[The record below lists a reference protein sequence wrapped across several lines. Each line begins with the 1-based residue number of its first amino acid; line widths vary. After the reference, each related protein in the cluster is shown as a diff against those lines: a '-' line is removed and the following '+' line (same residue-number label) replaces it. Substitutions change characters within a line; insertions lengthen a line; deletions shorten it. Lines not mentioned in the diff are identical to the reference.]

1 MRPIGAKREVTEQA
15 IHVAGVELI
24 ATYGYEAMTLR
35 MLAEKVGMKAGS
47 LYNYFSTKQEFL
59 SIVLKAVMRDLLM
72 EFTERVDLQPTTLGR
87 FEAMVVVHIDFHT
100 RRRQE
105 VFIGNMELRSL
116 DEENYR
122 TVSRLRSEYER
133 RVRQIIEEGMQE
145 GLFDV
150 EDCNL
155 TTKAMISMLTGICSW
170 YDPEGRMSI
179 EELER
184 QHIELALRMLNHRRP
199 QQ

>member
-1 MRPIGAKREVTEQA
+1 MRPVGAKRETTEQA
-15 IHVAGVELI
+15 IHTAGVELI

-59 SIVLKAVMRDLLM
+59 AIVLKAVMRDLLM
-72 EFTERVDLQPTTLGR
+72 EFTERVDFQPTPLAR
-87 FEAMVVVHIDFHT
+87 FKALVIVHIDFHT

-122 TVSRLRSEYER
+122 MVSRLRAEYER
-133 RVRQIIEEGMQE
+133 RVRQLIEEGVAE
-145 GLFDV
+145 GLFTV
-150 EDCNL
+150 TDCNL
-155 TTKAMISMLTGICSW
+155 TTKALISMLTGICSW
-170 YDPEGRMSI
+170 YDPEGRLTI
-179 EELER
+179 ESLEQ
-184 QHIELALRMLNHRRP
+184 QHIELALRMVGYNSAA
-199 QQ
+199 